1 MAIAPSAKFQKSRP
15 VICGFSYRIKRLFWI
30 SYLAFWL
37 TCFCT
42 LFFLFTI
49 YAIKFNGHRHRVSP
63 FRIQFSRLHGCR
75 PSILRFIW
83 HVVALGQIFRNKLS
97 IRKTYS
103 MNSEKLCQHM
113 PGYPKVAAY
122 SNSISHE
129 PEFSKDFEKCKSL
142 CP

>member
-1 MAIAPSAKFQKSRP
+1 MQLQSFNTWFIISSHESYLCNFFSNFIKGWFNSNSGWQIAPSAKFQKSRP

-75 PSILRFIW
+75 PSILRFIR
-83 HVVALGQIFRNKLS
+83 HVVALGQILRKGGE
-97 IRKTYS
+97 IPKTYS
-103 MNSEKLCQHM
+103 
-113 PGYPKVAAY
+113 
-122 SNSISHE
+122 
-129 PEFSKDFEKCKSL
+129 KDY
-142 CP
+142 